1 MHRISYNL
9 LHNAPHIVT
18 EYYQMPPL
26 YKFDD
31 YEKCLNEYSP
41 EMRATYCVVRTEIK
55 PDAKSKSWE
64 IIEVCSIRILGDKL
78 T

>member
-1 MHRISYNL
+1 M
-9 LHNAPHIVT
+9 T

-26 YKFDD
+26 YKFDN
-31 YEKCLNEYSP
+31 YEKCLHEYSP

-64 IIEVCSIRILGDKL
+64 IIEVTSIYTYILGVKL
-78 T
+78 TSIDF